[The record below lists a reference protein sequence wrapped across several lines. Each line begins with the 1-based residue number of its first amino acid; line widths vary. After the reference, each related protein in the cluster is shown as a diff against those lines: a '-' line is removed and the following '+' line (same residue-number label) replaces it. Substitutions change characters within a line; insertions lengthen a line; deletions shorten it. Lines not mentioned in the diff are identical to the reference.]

1 MKLNDLI
8 KTTQIKVPDTDLVI
22 EVKTELSW
30 LEYLEYAKIEDLTKR
45 GKFLLTKIIVSWNLE
60 DEEGKALPITEDI
73 VGRLPANIGIPLAE
87 KITEIVSVE
96 EVKKKS

>member
-8 KTTQIKVPDTDLVI
+8 KTTQIKVPNTDLVI

-30 LEYLEYAKIEDLTKR
+30 LEYLEYTKIEDLTKR

-60 DEEGKALPITEDI
+60 NEEGNLLPITEDI
-73 VGRLPANIGIPLAE
+73 VGRLPANVGIPLAE
-87 KITEIVSVE
+87 KIAEIVSNE
-96 EVKKKS
+96 EVKKKF